1 MGGSLMRDLPLVRG
15 ARVSKTFTIG
25 DQRVR
30 AVRDATFT
38 IERGSRIALVG
49 PSGSG
54 KSTLVHLI
62 AGLDQPSGGS
72 IIWPAL
78 GTEIALRPGPIGLAF
93 QGPSLLPPL
102 TVLENA
108 ALPMILAGH
117 DEEEAND
124 AARELLAA
132 FDVAALVDRLPEELS
147 GGQSQRVGL
156 ARAFVGGPQ
165 LILADEPTGQLD
177 HDGATRV
184 LEVMLSLADL
194 RRTALVLATHDS
206 EMAARLDT
214 RWSMRD
220 GTLTVGAI
228 AWSS

>member
-1 MGGSLMRDLPLVRG
+1 MEGSLMRDLPLVRG
-15 ARVSKTFTIG
+15 SRVTKSFAIG
-25 DQRVR
+25 DQRVD
-30 AVRDATFT
+30 AVRDASFT
-38 IERGSRIALVG
+38 IERGARIALVG

-78 GTEIALRPGPIGLAF
+78 GEEVALRPGPIGLAF

-117 DEEEAND
+117 DEADAN
-124 AARELLAA
+124 AAAAELLAV
-132 FDVAALVDRLPEELS
+132 FDVAVLADRLPEELS

-156 ARAFVGGPQ
+156 ARAFGGGPQ
-165 LILADEPTGQLD
+165 LVLADEPTGQLD
-177 HDGATRV
+177 HDSAARV
-184 LEVMLSLADL
+184 IDAMLALADV
-194 RRTALVLATHDS
+194 RRTAVVLATHDPDV
-206 EMAARLDT
+206 AARLDT
-214 RWSMRD
+214 GWSMRD

>member
-1 MGGSLMRDLPLVRG
+1 MRDLPLVRG
-15 ARVSKTFTIG
+15 ARVTKSFTIG
-25 DQRVR
+25 DQRVL
-30 AVRDATFT
+30 AIRDATFT
-38 IERGSRIALVG
+38 IEFGARIALVG

-78 GTEIALRPGPIGLAF
+78 GTEVTLRPGPIGLAF

-117 DEEEAND
+117 TDAESNA
-124 AARELLAA
+124 AARELLDI
-132 FDVAALVDRLPEELS
+132 FDVSALADRLPEELS

-156 ARAFVGGPQ
+156 ARAFAGGPE

-177 HDGATRV
+177 HDGAARV
-184 LEVMLSLADL
+184 LDAMLTLADL
-194 RRTALVLATHDS
+194 RRTAVVVATHDP
-206 EMAARLDT
+206 EVAARLDT
-214 RWSMRD
+214 GWSMRD
-220 GTLTVGAI
+220 GTLTVGSI